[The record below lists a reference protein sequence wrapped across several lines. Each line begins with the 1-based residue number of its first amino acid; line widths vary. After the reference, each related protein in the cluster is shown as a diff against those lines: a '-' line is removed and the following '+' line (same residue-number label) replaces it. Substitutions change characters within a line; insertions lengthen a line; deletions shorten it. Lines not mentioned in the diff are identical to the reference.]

1 MSILKNLIPIFTT
14 IIAVMLINLPT
25 LNNSFY
31 LDFAIPLIY
40 FWIIVNPNSF
50 WFIYLFLLGLF
61 SDTLSNVT
69 LGIHSLSYLMI
80 WVLVIYFY
88 YQRVMDT
95 LIGINIVSFIVITI
109 SYFIYGLFAYL
120 NNTLQLY
127 DLLFGALIIFVI
139 SMLLNMLLVLK
150 K

>member
-50 WFIYLFLLGLF
+50 WFVYLFLLGLF

-95 LIGINIVSFIVITI
+95 LLGINIVSFIVITI
-109 SYFIYGLFAYL
+109 SYFIYGIFAYI

-127 DLLFGALIIFVI
+127 DFLFGALIIFVI

>member
-50 WFIYLFLLGLF
+50 WFVYLFLLGLF

-95 LIGINIVSFIVITI
+95 LLGINIVSFIVITI
-109 SYFIYGLFAYL
+109 SYFIYGIFAYI

>member
-50 WFIYLFLLGLF
+50 WFVYLFLLGLL

-95 LIGINIVSFIVITI
+95 LL
-109 SYFIYGLFAYL
+109 GLILYL
-120 NNTLQLY
+120 
-127 DLLFGALIIFVI
+127 LL
-139 SMLLNMLLVLK
+139 LLLLVILFMVYLPI
-150 K
+150 

>member
-40 FWIIVNPNSF
+40 FWIIINPNSF
-50 WFIYLFLLGLF
+50 WFTYLFLLGLF
-61 SDTLSNVT
+61 SDTLSNIT

-109 SYFIYGLFAYL
+109 SYFIYGLFAYI

>member
-1 MSILKNLIPIFTT
+1 MSILKSLIPVFTT
-14 IIAVMLINLPT
+14 TIAVMLINLPM
-25 LNNSFY
+25 LNNNFY

-61 SDTLSNVT
+61 SDTLSNIT

-109 SYFIYGLFAYL
+109 SYFIYGLFGYI

-139 SMLLNMLLVLK
+139 SILLNMLLVLK

>member
-1 MSILKNLIPIFTT
+1 
-14 IIAVMLINLPT
+14 MLINLPT

-95 LIGINIVSFIVITI
+95 LLGINIVSFIVITI

>member
-40 FWIIVNPNSF
+40 FWIIINPNSF
-50 WFIYLFLLGLF
+50 WFTYLFLLGLF
-61 SDTLSNVT
+61 SDTLSNIT

-95 LIGINIVSFIVITI
+95 LLGINIVSFIVITI
-109 SYFIYGLFAYL
+109 SYFIYGLFAYI

>member
-50 WFIYLFLLGLF
+50 WFVYLFLLGLF

-95 LIGINIVSFIVITI
+95 LLGINIVSFIVITI
-109 SYFIYGLFAYL
+109 SYFIYGIFAYI

-127 DLLFGALIIFVI
+127 DFLFGALIIFVI
-139 SMLLNMLLVLK
+139 SMLLNMLLV
-150 K
+150 

>member
-50 WFIYLFLLGLF
+50 WFVYLFLLGLL

-95 LIGINIVSFIVITI
+95 LLGINIVSFIVITI